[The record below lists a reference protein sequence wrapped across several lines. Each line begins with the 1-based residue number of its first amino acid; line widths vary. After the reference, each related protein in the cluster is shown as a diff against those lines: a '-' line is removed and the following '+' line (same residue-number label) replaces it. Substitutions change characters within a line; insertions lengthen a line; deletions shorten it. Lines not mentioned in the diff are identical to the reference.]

1 MTLAKPF
8 RDSNPEVE
16 AQYKALLR
24 SLRRTKGFG
33 IVFVQCTPDEAT
45 RLITSVKE
53 DLPQKNIGVLN
64 LPEPIDNL
72 YQLVE
77 AQPDRETLNILF
89 IQGIEKSLEPYIKP
103 GYGGE
108 GDYYK
113 LDTVPRILSHLNQQ
127 RENFRDHFSNLCFVF
142 IVPRFALK
150 YFIQRAP
157 DFFDWQSRVSV
168 FPIEPDLLEQ
178 ASSRILSDG
187 DYNEYLELPPPQRN
201 QKLLEIQELLQEKH
215 QSDERKSRLFFRQG
229 NLFAAAQNYEAAIA
243 SYEQALAIKPD
254 KHEAFNNRGLALSA
268 LGRYEEALKS
278 YEQALAI
285 KPDKHEAFNNR
296 GLALSALGR
305 YEEALKSYEQALAI
319 KPNYYQAFNNQG
331 VVLSDLGRNEE
342 ALKSYE
348 QALAIKSEHEA
359 LNNRGNALSALGRY
373 EEALK
378 SYEQVL
384 VIKSDDHEIW
394 YNKACCYALWTC
406 REEAIESLQKAIDLH
421 PEYREMAKTD
431 SDFDKIR
438 DDERFQA
445 LVNGG

>member
-285 KPDKHEAFNNR
+285 KP
-296 GLALSALGR
+296 
-305 YEEALKSYEQALAI
+305 
-319 KPNYYQAFNNQG
+319 NYYQAFNNQG